1 MGLDR
6 TQIQI
11 RTILL
16 VVGIQTAAVASTC
29 RAGIQGIIATLLPVV
44 LTCADRSTLDFSHYL
59 VAIVVAMCFLLPG
72 VTGVRSSIRNISMC
86 RGCLGTAVSAFV
98 VFQGFQGFYEKFK
111 VSVAFERFV
120 FSWVLP

>member
-59 VAIVVAMCFLLPG
+59 VAIVVAMCFSAAWCHWGSELNQKHQHVPWLSWDSSLGFCCLSRLSRLL
-72 VTGVRSSIRNISMC
+72 
-86 RGCLGTAVSAFV
+86 
-98 VFQGFQGFYEKFK
+98 
-111 VSVAFERFV
+111 
-120 FSWVLP
+120 